1 MERNIIARVER
12 GNKNMGRN
20 YEIRLVEWLSSE
32 GLPAYKY
39 DVEMGK
45 QYPGPSLVYR
55 ATSFDDAERAMDE
68 MIALAESL
76 SLSWEE

>member
-12 GNKNMGRN
+12 GDGEGKFLIM
-20 YEIRLVEWLSSE
+20 LVERELSDGSMVH
-32 GLPAYKY
+32 